1 VFDAKRAVEEQTRL
15 GITAF
20 CMSLDE
26 GADEYVTRIFGARN
40 YCLLRH
46 PGYLTADPE

>member
-1 VFDAKRAVEEQTRL
+1 VSDAKRAVEEQTCL

-20 CMSLDE
+20 CMSVDA
-26 GADEYVTRIFGARN
+26 GADKYVTRIFGARK